1 MYRLIDRILKTKRK
15 RLTQKPSTTVA
26 SKSLSSPGDNPSSD
40 RWSVY
45 FGNVT
50 RYSGGNPRANWVPTG
65 CVPARSFIRINT
77 APDAGYRA
85 RLVNGGKSRVSF
97 AQVKLPWARQ
107 VNKSRNK
114 KNITRPPT
122 LPLVAQP
129 YPSFSP
135 RCWHD
140 FTFQRYAVLRSG
152 TKVVRDPT
160 FPYISYIWREKSVE
174 KNSASIPW

>member
-1 MYRLIDRILKTKRK
+1 MCRPLEIR
-15 RLTQKPSTTVA
+15 
-26 SKSLSSPGDNPSSD
+26 DNPSSD

-50 RYSGGNPRANWVPTG
+50 RYSGGNPRANRLATG
-65 CVPARSFIRINT
+65 CVPVRSFIRINT
-77 APDAGYRA
+77 APDAGHRA

-122 LPLVAQP
+122 LPLVALP
-129 YPSFSP
+129 YLSFSL
-135 RCWHD
+135 RRWHD
-140 FTFQRYAVLRSG
+140 FTFQRYAALRSG

-160 FPYISYIWREKSVE
+160 FPYISSIFEEKNRREKIPRAFHGNGSVGT
-174 KNSASIPW
+174 KCRI